1 MGEILF
7 WGALKSLQ
15 MVTTAM
21 NEKTSLL
28 FGRKAMTNL
37 ENILKQRH
45 YCADKCP
52 YSQSCGFSSS
62 HIWMW
67 ELDHKENWTPKNWC
81 FWTVVLENTFESPSD
96 CKEIKPVNPKG
107 NQCWVFIGRTD
118 AEAEGTILWPPDAK
132 NWLISKDPD
141 AGKDW
146 GQEEKGTT
154 ENEMVRWNH
163 WLDGHEFEQAPGFGD
178 GQASLECCS
187 PWGHKESDTTEQLNW
202 TGFYNPLSCDN
213 QKCLQTL
220 PIPEGE
226 VNQNH
231 PRLTSHLVSD

>member
-107 NQCWVFIGRTD
+107 NQPWIFIGRTD
-118 AEAEGTILWPPDAK
+118 AEAVAPILWPPDA
-132 NWLISKDPD
+132 NSQLIEKDPVT
-141 AGKDW
+141 GKDRR
-146 GQEEKGTT
+146 QKKEVEED
-154 ENEMVRWNH
+154 EVVRWHNR
-163 WLDGHEFEQAPGFGD
+163 LNGHEFEPTLGYSERQGSPAY
-178 GQASLECCS
+178 CS
-187 PWGHKESDTTEQLNW
+187 SWSHKELDTT
-202 TGFYNPLSCDN
+202 
-213 QKCLQTL
+213 
-220 PIPEGE
+220 
-226 VNQNH
+226 
-231 PRLTSHLVSD
+231 